1 MTFGATATWAKAVNF
16 EKQITPAN
24 GDDDSI
30 SFIAEPA
37 VREKWR
43 TLERFSGGGRALWE
57 DGNIC
62 AGRQAYVTTNVP
74 STKICAGDFTK
85 MLFAT
90 WGEGSPVAVVVDPFT
105 AKKEGKIEILVSLMS
120 DVGVLR
126 ENVFCISADSA
137 IQ

>member
-1 MTFGATATWAKAVNF
+1 
-16 EKQITPAN
+16 
-24 GDDDSI
+24 
-30 SFIAEPA
+30 

-57 DGNIC
+57 GSLC
-62 AGRQAYVTTNVP
+62 ADRQAFVTTNVP

-85 MLFAT
+85 MIFPT

-105 AKKEGKIEILVSLMS
+105 AKKSGKIEILVSLMG

-126 ENVFCISADSA
+126 EEVFCISTDSA